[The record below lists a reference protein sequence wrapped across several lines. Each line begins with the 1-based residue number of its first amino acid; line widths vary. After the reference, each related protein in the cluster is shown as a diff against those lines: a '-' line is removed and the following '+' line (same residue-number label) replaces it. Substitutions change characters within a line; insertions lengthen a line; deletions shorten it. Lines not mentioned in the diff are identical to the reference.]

1 MPLVAIL
8 LSTYQGERFSAT
20 QLESIE
26 AQIHENWFVV
36 ASDDG
41 SSDQTLE
48 ILQQYQAIWLVGKL
62 AIRSGPLQGFCQ
74 NFLSL
79 ACDPNILAHFYA
91 FCYQDDLWL
100 PTKLAVALKNIT
112 ENQEANEPYAY
123 CGRTTYVDEKLR
135 KVGSSPLF
143 SFPRTF
149 SNALIQSIAGGNTMV
164 FDPKT
169 KEYLEKAGPVNHPS
183 HDWWVYQ
190 LVTGVGGVVFYDPDA
205 QVLYRQHK
213 EALVGG
219 NNLLLARGRTY

>member
-1 MPLVAIL
+1 M
-8 LSTYQGERFSAT
+8 
-20 QLESIE
+20 
-26 AQIHENWFVV
+26 V

-91 FCYQDDLWL
+91 FCDQDDLWL

-149 SNALIQSIAGGNTMV
+149 RNALIQSIAGGNTMV